1 MLKYK
6 FSFREVIL
14 LLIAAVLG
22 LCIFYY
28 SVIYKSYTQA
38 ISKYDT
44 SSLESDLLILS
55 AKVTK
60 FEEMEEYI
68 DNHSDDYVGSV
79 VSYDN
84 IVNLFSDFSS
94 DLDGNVEN
102 ISISL
107 DDPVNS
113 DGIVRRNASISFSAS
128 NNSIVNAI
136 ITSIT
141 KSKYR
146 VVIND
151 VSVSTNK
158 NSTSLAE
165 SDEVNASLS
174 LTFFETTSEAKY
186 EYGLINE
193 DKQWFILL
201 VEAILI

>member
-28 SVIYKSYTQA
+28 SVIYKSYTEA
-38 ISKYDT
+38 ITKYDT
-44 SSLESDLLILS
+44 SSLDSELLILS

-60 FEEMEEYI
+60 LEEMEEYI
-68 DNHSDDYVGSV
+68 DSHGDDYVGSV

-84 IVNLFSDFSS
+84 IVNLLSDFSS

-107 DDPVNS
+107 DDPLNN

-128 NNSIVNAI
+128 NNSIVNNI
-136 ITSIT
+136 ITSIS

-151 VSVSTNK
+151 VSVSADK
-158 NSTSLAE
+158 NNDSLAS
-165 SDEVNASLS
+165 SDKVNASLS

-193 DKQWFILL
+193 DKQ
-201 VEAILI
+201 

>member
-84 IVNLFSDFSS
+84 IVNLFSDFSD

-113 DGIVRRNASISFSAS
+113 DGIVRRNASVSFSAS

-158 NSTSLAE
+158 NSTSLAD

-193 DKQWFILL
+193 DKQ
-201 VEAILI
+201 

>member
-84 IVNLFSDFSS
+84 IVNLFSDFSD

-113 DGIVRRNASISFSAS
+113 DGIVRRNASVSFSAS
-128 NNSIVNAI
+128 NNSIVNTI

-158 NSTSLAE
+158 NSTSLAD

-193 DKQWFILL
+193 DKQ
-201 VEAILI
+201 

>member
-28 SVIYKSYTQA
+28 SVIYKSYNEA
-38 ISKYDT
+38 ITKYDT
-44 SSLESDLLILS
+44 SSLDSEVLILS
-55 AKVTK
+55 AKVDK
-60 FEEMEEYI
+60 LEQMEDYI
-68 DNHSDDYVGSV
+68 NNHVDDYVGSV

-84 IVNLFSDFSS
+84 LVNLFSDFSN

-107 DDPVNS
+107 DDPLNN
-113 DGIVRRNASISFSAS
+113 DGIVRRNASISFTAS
-128 NNSIVNAI
+128 NNTLVNNIV
-136 ITSIT
+136 TSIS

-158 NSTSLAE
+158 NSTSLAD
-165 SDEVNASLS
+165 SDEVNVSLS

-193 DKQWFILL
+193 ENQWFILL

>member
-55 AKVTK
+55 AKVNK
-60 FEEMEEYI
+60 LEQMEEYI

-84 IVNLFSDFSS
+84 IVNLFSDFSD

-113 DGIVRRNASISFSAS
+113 DGIVRRNASVSFSAS

-158 NSTSLAE
+158 NSTSLAD

-193 DKQWFILL
+193 DKQ
-201 VEAILI
+201 

>member
-158 NSTSLAE
+158 NSTSLAD

>member
-1 MLKYK
+1 MLRYK

-84 IVNLFSDFSS
+84 IVNLFSDFSD

-113 DGIVRRNASISFSAS
+113 DGIVRRNASVSFSAS
-128 NNSIVNAI
+128 NNSIVNTI

-158 NSTSLAE
+158 NSTSLAD

-193 DKQWFILL
+193 DKQ
-201 VEAILI
+201 

>member
-28 SVIYKSYTQA
+28 SVIYKSYNEA
-38 ISKYDT
+38 ITKYDT
-44 SSLESDLLILS
+44 SSLDSEVLILS
-55 AKVTK
+55 AKVDK
-60 FEEMEEYI
+60 LEQMEDYI
-68 DNHSDDYVGSV
+68 NNHADDYVGSV

-84 IVNLFSDFSS
+84 LVNLFSDFSN

-107 DDPVNS
+107 DDPLNN
-113 DGIVRRNASISFSAS
+113 DGIVRRNASISFTAS
-128 NNSIVNAI
+128 NNALVNNIV
-136 ITSIT
+136 TSIS

-158 NSTSLAE
+158 NSTSLAD
-165 SDEVNASLS
+165 SDEVNVSLS

-193 DKQWFILL
+193 ENQ
-201 VEAILI
+201 

>member
-55 AKVTK
+55 AKVNK
-60 FEEMEEYI
+60 LEQMEEYI

-84 IVNLFSDFSS
+84 IVNLFSDFSD

-113 DGIVRRNASISFSAS
+113 DGIVRRNASVSFSAS

-158 NSTSLAE
+158 NSTSLAD

-174 LTFFETTSEAKY
+174 LTFFETTSSAKY

-193 DKQWFILL
+193 DKQ
-201 VEAILI
+201 

>member
-1 MLKYK
+1 M
-6 FSFREVIL
+6 
-14 LLIAAVLG
+14 
-22 LCIFYY
+22 
-28 SVIYKSYTQA
+28 
-38 ISKYDT
+38 
-44 SSLESDLLILS
+44 
-55 AKVTK
+55 
-60 FEEMEEYI
+60 
-68 DNHSDDYVGSV
+68 
-79 VSYDN
+79 
-84 IVNLFSDFSS
+84 
-94 DLDGNVEN
+94 DGNVEN

-151 VSVSTNK
+151 VSVFTNK

>member
-113 DGIVRRNASISFSAS
+113 DGIVRRNASVSFSAS

-193 DKQWFILL
+193 DKQ
-201 VEAILI
+201 

>member
-28 SVIYKSYTQA
+28 SVIYKSYNEA
-38 ISKYDT
+38 ITKYDT
-44 SSLESDLLILS
+44 SSLDSEVLILS
-55 AKVTK
+55 AKVDK
-60 FEEMEEYI
+60 LEQMEDYI
-68 DNHSDDYVGSV
+68 NNHVDDYVGSV

-84 IVNLFSDFSS
+84 LVNLFSDFSN

-107 DDPVNS
+107 DDPLNS
-113 DGIVRRNASISFSAS
+113 DGIVRRNASVSFTAS
-128 NNSIVNAI
+128 NNALVNNI
-136 ITSIT
+136 ITSIS

-158 NSTSLAE
+158 NSTSLAD
-165 SDEVNASLS
+165 SDEVNVSLS

-193 DKQWFILL
+193 ENQ
-201 VEAILI
+201 

>member
-158 NSTSLAE
+158 NSTSLAD

-193 DKQWFILL
+193 DKQ
-201 VEAILI
+201 

>member
-1 MLKYK
+1 MLRYK

-84 IVNLFSDFSS
+84 IVNLFSDFSD

-113 DGIVRRNASISFSAS
+113 DGIVRRNASVSFSAS

-158 NSTSLAE
+158 NSTSLAD

-193 DKQWFILL
+193 DKQ
-201 VEAILI
+201 

>member
-1 MLKYK
+1 MLRYK

-84 IVNLFSDFSS
+84 IVNLFSDFSD

-113 DGIVRRNASISFSAS
+113 DGIVRRNASVSFSAS

-151 VSVSTNK
+151 VSVSTDK
-158 NSTSLAE
+158 NSTSLAD

-193 DKQWFILL
+193 DKQ
-201 VEAILI
+201 

>member
-28 SVIYKSYTQA
+28 SVIYKSYTEA
-38 ISKYDT
+38 ITKYDT
-44 SSLESDLLILS
+44 SSLDSELLILS

-60 FEEMEEYI
+60 LEEMEEYI
-68 DNHSDDYVGSV
+68 DSHGDDYVGSV
-79 VSYDN
+79 VSYYN
-84 IVNLFSDFSS
+84 IVNLLSDFSS

-107 DDPVNS
+107 DDPLNN

-128 NNSIVNAI
+128 NNSIVNNI
-136 ITSIT
+136 ITSIS

-151 VSVSTNK
+151 VSVSADK
-158 NSTSLAE
+158 NNDSLAS
-165 SDEVNASLS
+165 SDKVNASLS

-193 DKQWFILL
+193 DKQ
-201 VEAILI
+201 

>member
-151 VSVSTNK
+151 ISVSTNK
-158 NSTSLAE
+158 NSTSLAD

-193 DKQWFILL
+193 DKQ
-201 VEAILI
+201 

>member
-28 SVIYKSYTQA
+28 SVIYKSYNEA
-38 ISKYDT
+38 ITKYDT
-44 SSLESDLLILS
+44 SSLDSEVLILS
-55 AKVTK
+55 AKVDK
-60 FEEMEEYI
+60 LEQMEDYI
-68 DNHSDDYVGSV
+68 NNHADDYVGSV

-84 IVNLFSDFSS
+84 LVNLFSDFSN

-107 DDPVNS
+107 DDPLNS
-113 DGIVRRNASISFSAS
+113 DGIVRRNASVSFTAS
-128 NNSIVNAI
+128 NNALVNNI
-136 ITSIT
+136 ITSIS

-158 NSTSLAE
+158 NSTSLAD
-165 SDEVNASLS
+165 SDEVNVSLS

-193 DKQWFILL
+193 ENQ
-201 VEAILI
+201 

>member
-84 IVNLFSDFSS
+84 IVNLFSDFSD

-113 DGIVRRNASISFSAS
+113 DGIVRRNASVSFSAS

-158 NSTSLAE
+158 NSTSLAD

-174 LTFFETTSEAKY
+174 LTFFETTSSAKY

-193 DKQWFILL
+193 DKQ
-201 VEAILI
+201 

>member
-60 FEEMEEYI
+60 LEEMEEYI

-151 VSVSTNK
+151 VSVFTNK

-193 DKQWFILL
+193 DKQ
-201 VEAILI
+201 

>member
-151 VSVSTNK
+151 VSVFTNK

-193 DKQWFILL
+193 DKQ
-201 VEAILI
+201 

>member
-28 SVIYKSYTQA
+28 SVIYKSYNEA
-38 ISKYDT
+38 ITKYDT
-44 SSLESDLLILS
+44 SSLDSEVLILS
-55 AKVTK
+55 AKVDK
-60 FEEMEEYI
+60 LEQMEDYI
-68 DNHSDDYVGSV
+68 NNHADDYVGSV

-84 IVNLFSDFSS
+84 LVNLFSDFSS

-107 DDPVNS
+107 DDPLNS
-113 DGIVRRNASISFSAS
+113 DGIVRRNASVSFTAS
-128 NNSIVNAI
+128 NNTLVNNI
-136 ITSIT
+136 ITSIS

-158 NSTSLAE
+158 NSTSLAD
-165 SDEVNASLS
+165 SDEVNVSLS

-193 DKQWFILL
+193 ENQ
-201 VEAILI
+201 

>member
-28 SVIYKSYTQA
+28 SVIYKSYTEA
-38 ISKYDT
+38 ITKYDT
-44 SSLESDLLILS
+44 SSLDSELLILS

-60 FEEMEEYI
+60 LEEMEEYI
-68 DNHSDDYVGSV
+68 DSHGDDYVGSV

-84 IVNLFSDFSS
+84 IVNLLSDFSS

-107 DDPVNS
+107 DDPLNN

-128 NNSIVNAI
+128 NNSIVNNI
-136 ITSIT
+136 ISSIS

-151 VSVSTNK
+151 VSVSADK
-158 NSTSLAE
+158 NNDSLAS
-165 SDEVNASLS
+165 SDKVNASLS

-193 DKQWFILL
+193 DKQ
-201 VEAILI
+201 

>member
-28 SVIYKSYTQA
+28 SVIYKSYTEA
-38 ISKYDT
+38 ITKYDT
-44 SSLESDLLILS
+44 SSLDSELLILS

-60 FEEMEEYI
+60 LEEMEEYI
-68 DNHSDDYVGSV
+68 DSHGDDYVGSV
-79 VSYDN
+79 VSYDI
-84 IVNLFSDFSS
+84 IVNLLSDFSS

-107 DDPVNS
+107 DDPLNN

-128 NNSIVNAI
+128 NNSIVNNI
-136 ITSIT
+136 ISSIS

-151 VSVSTNK
+151 VSVSADK
-158 NSTSLAE
+158 NNDSLAS
-165 SDEVNASLS
+165 SDKVNASLS

-193 DKQWFILL
+193 DKQ
-201 VEAILI
+201 

>member
-151 VSVSTNK
+151 VSVFTNK
-158 NSTSLAE
+158 NSTSLAD

-193 DKQWFILL
+193 DKQ
-201 VEAILI
+201 

>member
-1 MLKYK
+1 MLRYK

-84 IVNLFSDFSS
+84 IVNLFSDFSD

-113 DGIVRRNASISFSAS
+113 DGIVRRNASVSFSAS
-128 NNSIVNAI
+128 NNSIVNTI

-151 VSVSTNK
+151 VSVSTDK
-158 NSTSLAE
+158 NSTSLAD

-174 LTFFETTSEAKY
+174 LTFFETTSSAKY

-193 DKQWFILL
+193 DKQ
-201 VEAILI
+201 